1 MKLLAVVVMTAVG
14 GVDGALCLN
23 GKTTIKSTGMFDFLL
38 VSGAIVRQ
46 WVVGLPKYVFAAT
59 KGDPC

>member
-1 MKLLAVVVMTAVG
+1 MKLVAVVVMTVVG

-23 GKTTIKSTGMFDFLL
+23 GKKTMTSTGMFDFLL

-46 WVVGLPKYVFAAT
+46 CVIGLPKYVFAAT
-59 KGDPC
+59 KGYPC